1 MEKKRVDH
9 SAFPAEY
16 DADAEILILGSIP
29 SPISREEGFYYANP
43 RNRFW
48 RVLSAVFEEPLPK
61 TTEERK
67 DFVHRHRIAL
77 WDALSSC
84 LISGASD
91 GSIEDPVPTDIPE
104 LLKRTKIRRIYC
116 SGRAAQRFYEKLS
129 YPRTG
134 LHSRLLPSTSPANCA
149 LSLERL
155 IEECRVIREES

>member
-67 DFVHRHRIAL
+67 DFVHRHH
-77 WDALSSC
+77 
-84 LISGASD
+84 ISRSDRAS
-91 GSIEDPVPTDIPE
+91 
-104 LLKRTKIRRIYC
+104 KAR
-116 SGRAAQRFYEKLS
+116 
-129 YPRTG
+129 
-134 LHSRLLPSTSPANCA
+134 
-149 LSLERL
+149 
-155 IEECRVIREES
+155 